1 MATCNHCKKSPPEV
15 TLKKCAK
22 CLEALYC
29 SRDCQKADWKS
40 HKVVCVK
47 HENATSGQSDGPAS
61 TPTTTSTSASSD
73 SVSSD
78 SVVLS
83 PPKGLDAPIADA
95 FTHLGNG
102 TWLHG
107 RSQKDVYR
115 LLIDVYRLRLED
127 NYVFTGDIPT
137 NSFYG
142 GMADGTPGFRR
153 FLSRIEKKNR
163 SLLPDWWSDEE
174 KAQCIAFGRRRGKKE
189 WSSLAHAVEKSDIDE
204 HYGDRFFAVE
214 LRIFADIVYDL
225 DMTRLGFK
233 LLTDLL

>member
-47 HENATSGQSDGPAS
+47 HENATSGH
-61 TPTTTSTSASSD
+61 
-73 SVSSD
+73 
-78 SVVLS
+78 VVLS

-115 LLIDVYRLRLED
+115 LLIDVYCLRLED

-142 GMADGTPGFRR
+142 GTADGTPGFRR

-174 KAQCIAFGRRRGKKE
+174 KAQCIAFGRRRGTKE
-189 WSSLAHAVEKSDIDE
+189 WSCLAHAVEKSDIDE